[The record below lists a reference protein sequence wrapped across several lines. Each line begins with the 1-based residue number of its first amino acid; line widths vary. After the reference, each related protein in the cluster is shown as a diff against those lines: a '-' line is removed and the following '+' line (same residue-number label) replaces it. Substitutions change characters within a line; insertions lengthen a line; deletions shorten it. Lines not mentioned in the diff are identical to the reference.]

1 MPDTNTR
8 WLIGVFAAAVVAVSV
23 QIDTQ
28 IGGLRDELRSG
39 LAEARADRA
48 EMRAASSAEHAE
60 IRAEVRGDMAEVRA
74 EFRADLA
81 EFRAAVREDLRRLD
95 ARLRAVEITLG
106 KVDQRLAALER
117 LHEAAGD

>member
-1 MPDTNTR
+1 MPSRDMQ
-8 WLIGVFAAAVVAVSV
+8 WLVGALVVVALGLAV

-48 EMRAASSAEHAE
+48 EMRAAASAEHAQ
-60 IRAEVRGDMAEVRA
+60 IRAEFRADIAEVRA

-81 EFRAAVREDLRRLD
+81 ELREDLRRID

-106 KVDQRLAALER
+106 KVDQRLEALER
-117 LHEAAGD
+117 LQEAAAD